1 MRLACAL
8 GLAAVGLSTTKA
20 DGRFEAKG
28 TEFDLTGKLVGDQV
42 GTRVAMGSEGGY
54 LVWQDNATDEFGL
67 GISALRMDVAGNP
80 VGAPVRINSLLAG
93 DQENPRVGVLK
104 SGGAIF
110 AWEGGASG
118 FHRVHYRVTNAQ
130 GLFLGEDRFVTGPES
145 GEQVEPAVAVL
156 KNAHISLFQITF
168 AFKIGVSEI

>member
-8 GLAAVGLSTTKA
+8 GLAAVGLSTAKA

-80 VGAPVRINSLLAG
+80 VGSWRSPPALKRRN
-93 DQENPRVGVLK
+93 QMMRVV
-104 SGGAIF
+104 
-110 AWEGGASG
+110 
-118 FHRVHYRVTNAQ
+118 
-130 GLFLGEDRFVTGPES
+130 
-145 GEQVEPAVAVL
+145 
-156 KNAHISLFQITF
+156 
-168 AFKIGVSEI
+168 